1 MLALISPAKKLDFE
15 TDPSIDTHT
24 HPDLLVRAEKL
35 VARARKLS
43 RAALA
48 QTMKLSDTLAEL
60 NYQRYQAFKTP
71 FTLANAKQAALVF
84 NGDTYVGL
92 DAKTLS
98 EEDLIFAQDH
108 LRILSGLYGLLRPL
122 DLIQP
127 YRLEMGAKF
136 QPPRAA
142 NLYEFWGDTLSDEIN
157 SIVAAQ
163 GHACVVNCAS
173 NEYFKAVKPKKLAV
187 PVITPVFKE
196 VKDNQARV
204 IGLFAKQARGMMARF
219 IIVNRLHNSNDLK
232 SFKSGGY
239 TYREDLSEE
248 FSWVFTRPQP

>member
-15 TDPSIDTHT
+15 TNASIDTHT
-24 HPDLLVRAEKL
+24 QPILLDRAEKL
-35 VARARKLS
+35 AARARQLS

-48 QTMKLSDTLAEL
+48 RTMKLSDALTEL
-60 NYQRYQAFKTP
+60 NYQRFQAFKTP
-71 FTLANAKQAALVF
+71 FSLANAKQAALVF

-136 QPPRAA
+136 QPPQAA
-142 NLYEFWGDTLSDEIN
+142 NLYDFWGDSLNDEIN
-157 SIVAAQ
+157 TIAAAQ
-163 GHACVVNCAS
+163 SHTCVVNCAS
-173 NEYFKAVKPKKLAV
+173 NEYFKAIKPKNLTV

-204 IGLFAKQARGMMARF
+204 IGLFAKQARGMMARH
-219 IIVNRLHNSNDLK
+219 IIVNRLSNCEDLK

-239 TYREDLSEE
+239 TYRKALSDE
-248 FSWVFTRPQP
+248 FSWVFTRLQP

>member
-15 TDPSIDTHT
+15 TDPPFNTHT
-24 HPDLLVRAEKL
+24 QPVLLDRAEKL
-35 VARARKLS
+35 VVRARRLS

-48 QTMKLSDTLAEL
+48 RTMGLSEALTEL

-71 FTLANAKQAALVF
+71 FTLGNAKQAALVF

-92 DAKTLS
+92 DARSLS
-98 EEDLIFAQDH
+98 EEDLVYAQDH
-108 LRILSGLYGLLRPL
+108 LRILSGLYGVLRPL

-136 QPPRAA
+136 EPPRSA
-142 NLYEFWGDTLSDEIN
+142 NLYDFWGDSLTDHIN
-157 SIVAAQ
+157 EIVAAQ
-163 GHACVVNCAS
+163 GHSCVVNCAS
-173 NEYFKAVKPKKLAV
+173 NEYFKSIKHKNLTV

-204 IGLFAKQARGMMARF
+204 IGLFAKQARGRMARH
-219 IIVNRLHNSNDLK
+219 IIVNRLNNCEELK

-239 TYREDLSEE
+239 VYRQDLSEGS
-248 FSWVFTRPQP
+248 SWVFTRPQP

>member
-15 TDPSIDTHT
+15 TDPPFNTHT
-24 HPDLLVRAEKL
+24 QPVLLDQTEKL
-35 VARARKLS
+35 VAKARRLS

-48 QTMKLSDTLAEL
+48 RTMGLSEALAEL

-71 FTLANAKQAALVF
+71 FTLGNAKQAALVF

-92 DAKTLS
+92 DARTMS
-98 EEDLIFAQDH
+98 EEDLIYAQDH

-136 QPPRAA
+136 EPPRAS
-142 NLYEFWGDTLSDEIN
+142 NLYEFWGDSLSDQIN
-157 SIVAAQ
+157 EIVAAQ
-163 GHACVVNCAS
+163 GHSCVVNCAS
-173 NEYFKAVKPKKLAV
+173 NEYFKSIKPKKLTV

-204 IGLFAKQARGMMARF
+204 IGLFAKQARGMMARH
-219 IIVNRLHNSNDLK
+219 IIVNRLTDCEDIK
-232 SFKSGGY
+232 SYKSGGY
-239 TYREDLSEE
+239 TYRQDLSEE
-248 FSWVFTRPQP
+248 FSWVFTRKQP